1 MASCRKGQ
9 CRTTKTESA
18 EERKKAVNARTKQEQ
33 YKDCPTRTTVQ
44 VIDGCRYIVHSH
56 FVGEKDLDEVM
67 NRLAV
72 DAALNETET
81 A

>member
-1 MASCRKGQ
+1 MNNTS
-9 CRTTKTESA
+9 TVTD
-18 EERKKAVNARTKQEQ
+18 RKKAVNKNNLQEQ

-44 VIDGCRYIVHSH
+44 VIDGCRYVVHSH
-56 FVGEKDLDEVM
+56 FIGEKDLDEVM

>member
-1 MASCRKGQ
+1 M
-9 CRTTKTESA
+9 
-18 EERKKAVNARTKQEQ
+18 RTKLEQ

-44 VIDGCRYIVHSH
+44 VIDGCRYIMHSH
-56 FVGEKDLDEVM
+56 FGGEKDLDEVM

-72 DAALNETET
+72 DAALNESET

>member
-1 MASCRKGQ
+1 MNTN
-9 CRTTKTESA
+9 TTA
-18 EERKKAVNARTKQEQ
+18 AERKKVVNKNNRLEQ
-33 YKDCPTRTTVQ
+33 FKDCPTRTTVQ

-72 DAALNETET
+72 DAALNESET

>member
-1 MASCRKGQ
+1 MNTN
-9 CRTTKTESA
+9 TTA
-18 EERKKAVNARTKQEQ
+18 AERKKAVNKNNRLEQ

-44 VIDGCRYIVHSH
+44 VIDGCRYIVHSY
-56 FVGEKDLDEVM
+56 FIGEKDLDEVM

-72 DAALNETET
+72 DAALNESET

>member
-1 MASCRKGQ
+1 M
-9 CRTTKTESA
+9 
-18 EERKKAVNARTKQEQ
+18 RTKLEQ

-72 DAALNETET
+72 DAALEKT
-81 A
+81 AIV

>member
-1 MASCRKGQ
+1 MNTN
-9 CRTTKTESA
+9 TTA
-18 EERKKAVNARTKQEQ
+18 AERKKAVNKNSRLEQ
-33 YKDCPTRTTVQ
+33 FKDCPTRTTVQ

-72 DAALNETET
+72 DAALEKT
-81 A
+81 AKV

>member
-1 MASCRKGQ
+1 MNTN
-9 CRTTKTESA
+9 TTA
-18 EERKKAVNARTKQEQ
+18 AERKKAVNKNSSLEQ
-33 YKDCPTRTTVQ
+33 FKDCPTRTTVQ

-72 DAALNETET
+72 DAALEKT
-81 A
+81 AIV

>member
-1 MASCRKGQ
+1 MNTN
-9 CRTTKTESA
+9 TTA
-18 EERKKAVNARTKQEQ
+18 AERKKAVNAKTRQEQ

-72 DAALNETET
+72 DAALEKTEIV
-81 A
+81 

>member
-1 MASCRKGQ
+1 MNTN
-9 CRTTKTESA
+9 TTA
-18 EERKKAVNARTKQEQ
+18 AERKKAVNKNNLKKK
-33 YKDCPTRTTVQ
+33 YKDFPTRTTVQ

-72 DAALNETET
+72 DAALNESET

>member
-1 MASCRKGQ
+1 MNTN
-9 CRTTKTESA
+9 TTA
-18 EERKKAVNARTKQEQ
+18 AERKKAVNAKTKQEQ
-33 YKDCPTRTTVQ
+33 FQDCPTRTTVQ

-56 FVGEKDLDEVM
+56 FIGEKDLDEVM

-72 DAALNETET
+72 DAALNESET

>member
-1 MASCRKGQ
+1 MNTN
-9 CRTTKTESA
+9 TTA
-18 EERKKAVNARTKQEQ
+18 AERKKAVNAKTKQEQ
-33 YKDCPTRTTVQ
+33 FQDCPTRTTVQ

-72 DAALNETET
+72 DAALNESET

>member
-1 MASCRKGQ
+1 M
-9 CRTTKTESA
+9 
-18 EERKKAVNARTKQEQ
+18 RTKQEQ
-33 YKDCPTRTTVQ
+33 YKNCPTRTTVQ

>member
-1 MASCRKGQ
+1 M
-9 CRTTKTESA
+9 
-18 EERKKAVNARTKQEQ
+18 RTKQEQ
-33 YKDCPTRTTVQ
+33 YTDCPTRTTVQ

-72 DAALNETET
+72 DAALNESET

>member
-1 MASCRKGQ
+1 MNTN
-9 CRTTKTESA
+9 TTAA
-18 EERKKAVNARTKQEQ
+18 EKKKAVNKNNRLEQ
-33 YKDCPTRTTVQ
+33 FQDCPTRTTVQ

-72 DAALNETET
+72 DAALNESET
-81 A
+81 V

>member
-1 MASCRKGQ
+1 MNTN
-9 CRTTKTESA
+9 TTA
-18 EERKKAVNARTKQEQ
+18 AERKKAVNAKTKQEQ
-33 YKDCPTRTTVQ
+33 FQDCPTRTTVQ

-72 DAALNETET
+72 DAALEKT
-81 A
+81 ANV